1 MTDTPP
7 RQRPPLSFARIVLSY
22 GGCGLLPKIPGTW
35 GTAGAAVTAWAF
47 LTWWPEARQNWPWL
61 CIAWVLVASALTILL
76 TPVVEAEDGVKDPQS
91 IVTDEVAGYWATL
104 ALVHRP
110 DTTTLVAAFFV
121 FRFLDVW
128 KPPPARQLEKLPSGW
143 GVLLDDVMSGVYGAA
158 LLWGLDRV
166 IVLS

>member
-1 MTDTPP
+1 MN
-7 RQRPPLSFARIVLSY
+7 FARIVLSY

-47 LTWWPEARQNWPWL
+47 LQYWPGARENWLLL
-61 CIAWVLVASALTILL
+61 CIAWVILASAVTVLL
-76 TPVVEAEDGVKDPQS
+76 TPIIEAEDGVKDPQL

-104 ALVHRP
+104 ALARHP
-110 DTTTLVAAFFV
+110 DLTTLVVAFFI

-128 KPPPARQLEKLPSGW
+128 KPPPARQLEALPSGW
-143 GVLLDDVMSGVYGAA
+143 GVLLDDVMSGIYGAA
-158 LLWGLDRV
+158 ILWGLDRV